1 MLRCHLN
8 EEGEW
13 LLQKLDV
20 DVQRAHD
27 GSVSMQDLR
36 RIQRRAAEG

>member
-13 LLQKLDV
+13 LLEKLDL
-20 DVQRAHD
+20 DVEKAPD
-27 GSVSMQDLR
+27 GSVSMQDMR
-36 RIQRRAAEG
+36 WIQRRAAQE